1 MDRPITVLSL
11 FDGMSCG
18 QIALRE
24 LGVPIERYYASE
36 IDKHAIQQ
44 TQLNFPDTI
53 QLGDVERWRDWDIDW
68 GGVDLLL
75 AGSPCQGFSL
85 AGKMLGHDDP
95 RSRLFWVFVDILEHV
110 KRCNPSALW
119 LLENVRMKAEHEALI
134 NDALGLLPVIINSA
148 LVSAQNRVRLY
159 WTNIRVRKEGLW
171 GDLHT
176 DIPQPADL
184 GIRIQD
190 ILDKEVDDKYYIR
203 SGKFGQDVSGK
214 ARSLRVGGG
223 LSTDA
228 KHSWDVIKLDKKLKP
243 KTQQDKASCLTA
255 GGHSGGNHSDM
266 DILAVRSQSTK
277 QCTLGIYQKGR
288 GYVRPS
294 VYTYKSPT
302 LTSNSWQENNRVCA
316 IRGIGEDN
324 EQTIEL
330 RSDNKTNTL
339 TSVLAVGSLRFFGET
354 EFRRMK
360 TMKSP
365 CLNAQLREDGNNQP
379 VVELAVGTWRTHKDG
394 RGFRPMAGDKA
405 PCIPARARND
415 GSGQPVAKTGYILR
429 RLTPKEC
436 ACLQTIPEWYRWGC
450 SDSQAYKM
458 LGNGWT
464 VDVIKHILNHI
475 DRNGNAD

>member
-1 MDRPITVLSL
+1 MKVLSL

-24 LGVPIERYYASE
+24 LGVPVERYYASE

-44 TQLNFPDTI
+44 TQLNFPGTI
-53 QLGDVERWRDWDIDW
+53 QLGDVEKWREWDIKW
-68 GGVDLLL
+68 EEIDLLL

-110 KRCNPSALW
+110 KGCNPKVLW

-134 NDALGLLPVIINSA
+134 NDALNLQPVIINSA

-159 WTNIRVRKEGLW
+159 WTNIRVRQEGLW
-171 GDLHT
+171 GELHT
-176 DIPQPADL
+176 DIPQPYDL

-190 ILDKEVDDKYYIR
+190 ILDNEVDDKYYIK
-203 SGKFGQDVSGK
+203 SGAFVQDVRGK

-228 KHSWDVIKLDKKLKP
+228 KHSWDVIKLDKQLRP
-243 KTQQDKASCLTA
+243 KTQQEKASCLTA

-266 DILAVRSQSTK
+266 DILAVRSQAAK
-277 QCTLGIYQKGR
+277 QFSLGICQRGR

-316 IRGIGEDN
+316 IRGRGENN

-330 RSDNKTNTL
+330 RRDNKTNTL
-339 TSVLAVGSLRFFGET
+339 TSVTKDNLVVGVIQGFT
-354 EFRRMK
+354 D
-360 TMKSP
+360 P
-365 CLNAQLREDGNNQP
+365 PA
-379 VVELAVGTWRTHKDG
+379 
-394 RGFRPMAGDKA
+394 FRPMAGTKA
-405 PCIPARARND
+405 PTMLARARQD
-415 GSGQPVAKTGYILR
+415 GSGQPCIKDDIHLR
-429 RLTPKEC
+429 RLTPTEC
-436 ACLQTIPEWYRWGC
+436 ARLQTIPDWYKWGC

-464 VDVIKHILNHI
+464 VDVIKHILSYI
-475 DRNGNAD
+475 TQRQ